1 MPFISRI
8 SSREN
13 HPSEVT
19 SRKGGKVSSSLSS
32 LYNILGSAVSG
43 FLCAFRIQTKPVLT
57 HLPQGHNLR
66 NADSQSLGNTS
77 NILYN
82 WGLVSGAAR
91 TCPECLLSWEKAD
104 SQESQRHLCT
114 YGQIIPDHPWAPGS
128 T

>member
-1 MPFISRI
+1 MQ
-8 SSREN
+8 N
-13 HPSEVT
+13 QTSEIPHRT
-19 SRKGGKVSSSLSS
+19 GDKVASSLSS

-82 WGLVSGAAR
+82 WVPVSGAAR
-91 TCPECLLSWEKAD
+91 TCPEHLISWDKAD
-104 SQESQRHLCT
+104 SQESQRYLCP
-114 YGQIIPDHPWAPGS
+114 YGQIIS
-128 T
+128 